1 MATDP
6 GPYRKKKRR
15 RRRRRRRSRW
25 YIWVIVL
32 LALLGAA
39 AAFFLSTYVFVG
51 GQVYRR
57 DAESLDL
64 RNERISPEEYNSLR
78 EKMPDCDILWSVPI
92 GDGVYDCTAEHV
104 DIASFRDGDEA
115 NFAFFRGLQ
124 SVDATAAPLTAAQY
138 EAIRSALPGAAIRWC
153 VPIGEGR
160 YPSDSYSVKVG
171 DFTQAELGMFD
182 YFDTLQEV
190 DARSAQ
196 SYDAILALK
205 ENRPGL
211 SVLWRVPFSG
221 SDYPQDAEEIAVT
234 DPSLSAA
241 DLDEALSRLP
251 GVKTVS
257 VPECPWTE
265 AEKAAL
271 AEKYPRV
278 DFRWTVSVLGE
289 KFTSEQ
295 EELSFAGRSLTDAD
309 LAELQE
315 KLPYF
320 PELRS
325 IDFTGCGLSPEQLLP
340 LQEAYPD
347 LELLFSFDLL
357 GVKVNTADTLI
368 DLSNIPMDSAEPLE
382 KILPFMHH
390 LEKVDMCDCGLSD
403 EEMDA
408 LNKRHEQT
416 QFVWMLHI
424 DYYKIRTDTTAFRAS
439 SNHYSSFD
447 ANSIR
452 RLAYCENMIAMDLGH
467 RLYFNGVNLE
477 FLRGMPHVKYL
488 ILMQCY
494 AMDLTPLADC
504 KELIWLELNLSLAT
518 DITPLKGCDSLHDL
532 NITFMPL
539 DGQSAC
545 DTIAAMP
552 QLERV
557 WCSKGQF
564 TDEQL
569 KTMQDANPEL
579 LLHVVMGPT
588 TSSSEDPWRFD
599 QDYYDMR
606 DEMNMFYM
614 DGVGYI
620 DYKIIDGVR
629 YELDPEFLA
638 QQGDT
643 SHDKDRG

>member
-39 AAFFLSTYVFVG
+39 AAFFLSTYIFVD

-57 DAESLDL
+57 DAASLDL

-92 GDGVYDCTAEHV
+92 GEGIYDCTAEHV

-171 DFTQAELGMFD
+171 DFTQAEIGMFD

-205 ENRPGL
+205 EERPDL

-221 SDYPQDAEEIAVT
+221 SEYPQDAEEITVT

-241 DLDEALSRLP
+241 DVDEALSRLP

-271 AEKYPRV
+271 AEKYPQV
-278 DFRWTVSVLGE
+278 DFRWSVELLGQ
-289 KFTSEQ
+289 KLTSER
-295 EELSFAGRSLTDAD
+295 ETLSFAGQNLSEDD
-309 LAELQE
+309 IQELIE
-315 KLPYF
+315 KLDRF
-320 PELRS
+320 PELKS
-325 IDFTGCGLSPEQLLP
+325 VDLTECGLSVDQLLP

-357 GVKVNTADTLI
+357 GVKVNTADTFI
-368 DLSNIPMDSAEPLE
+368 DLKNIPMESVEPVE

-403 EEMDA
+403 EEMDG

-416 QFVWMLHI
+416 QFVWMIHI
-424 DYYKIRTDTTAFRAS
+424 VYYKIRTDDVAFRAT
-439 SNHYSSFD
+439 SNHYSDFD
-447 ANSIR
+447 ESSQM
-452 RLAYCENMIAMDLGH
+452 RLQYCENMVALDLGH
-467 RLYFNGVNLE
+467 RNITTLE
-477 FLRGMPHVKYL
+477 FVRNMPDLKYL
-488 ILMQCY
+488 VMMSNRIP
-494 AMDLTPLADC
+494 DLSPLSTC
-504 KELIWLELNLSLAT
+504 KNLVWVELNHSWAT
-518 DITPLKGCDSLHDL
+518 SDITPLKDCTGLRDL
-532 NITFMPL
+532 NITDMPL
-539 DGQSAC
+539 DSDSATETLC
-545 DTIAAMP
+545 AMP
-552 QLERV
+552 WLERLWYSAPEFSDAQV
-557 WCSKGQF
+557 AAIQ
-564 TDEQL
+564 E
-569 KTMQDANPEL
+569 ANPDL
-579 LLHVVMGPT
+579 YMQAVPSWANSCMN
-588 TSSSEDPWRFD
+588 PWRFD

-606 DEMNMFYM
+606 DVMNMFYM
-614 DGVGYI
+614 DDEGRI
-620 DYKIIDGVR
+620 NYKIIDGVR
-629 YELDPEFLA
+629 YELDPEFIA
-638 QQGDT
+638 NQGDT